1 MIIFKKQKGAV
12 TVMAAVMLPVVLAFT
27 GIAVDIGRL
36 YVEKAKLQNLAD
48 AAATAALVQM
58 KKPETY
64 KNSGLLAVDSVR
76 GCLTTTIPIGA
87 LSDNSET
94 VEAIRDAV
102 NAAAYDYLA
111 KNYHLGTFEDNKS
124 KVETEFYT
132 LKNSNPAANTDDVV
146 SHNNTYYYE
155 VILSKR
161 FPVYFARIIH
171 PKDVLVRA
179 GAVCMLDIQ
188 EQTDKMK
195 YAAALQEWG
204 KKSWNELRQIPES
217 ARLDMDILALT
228 LIAKNILGKDKA
240 FLETELGYTAN
251 SVGGNGNLLGHY
263 WEGTSKSPYTYTTA
277 DLDSPDAV
285 NSFFKANTK
294 AGDKIM
300 SWLQGNYS
308 SDQAFNGEGSRYLF
322 SDYAIGLKS
331 DGKTR
336 TGENLKDGIKIKYN
350 TAIDPST
357 NKRIVTEV
365 TILINPGDINNGS
378 APLSVTGKLVPSNN
392 AITWN

>member
-64 KNSGLLAVDSVR
+64 ENSGLTDVISIS
-76 GCLTTTIPIGA
+76 GGLTTTIPIGA

-132 LKNSNPAANTDDVV
+132 LKNSNPAVNTDDVE

-188 EQTDKMK
+188 ELTEKEK
-195 YAAALQEWG
+195 YANALREWG
-204 KKSWNELRQIPES
+204 NLSWNALREIPPS
-217 ARLDMDILALT
+217 KRLDMDILALT

-251 SVGGNGNLLGHY
+251 SVGSNGNLLGHY

-300 SWLQGNYS
+300 SWLQGDYS
-308 SDQAFNGEGSRYLF
+308 SNQAFNGEGSRYLF

-365 TILINPGDINNGS
+365 TIAINPGDINNGS
-378 APLSVTGKLVPSNN
+378 APLSVTGKLKPSNN
-392 AITWN
+392 AITWD